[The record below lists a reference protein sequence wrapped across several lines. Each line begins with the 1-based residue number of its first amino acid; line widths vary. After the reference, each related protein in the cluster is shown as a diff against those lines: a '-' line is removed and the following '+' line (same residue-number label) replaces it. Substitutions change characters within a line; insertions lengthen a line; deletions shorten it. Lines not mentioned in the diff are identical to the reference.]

1 MTLELISAH
10 EILFKGQAVAVTLPG
25 ELGSFTVLNN
35 HAPIISVLVAG
46 KVTVRIPLQ
55 RPHRGKVTY
64 RTPDDAVKSID
75 IKGGIADVKDNVVS
89 VCVY

>member
-46 KVTVRIPLQ
+46 KVT
-55 RPHRGKVTY
+55 Y

-75 IKGGIADVKDNVVS
+75 VKGGIADVKDNVVS